1 MGAKE
6 GAMIL
11 ELIARLK
18 REGKLSMIMI
28 LHNYTH
34 VLESCD
40 RVNMIVAGVRDVYDR
55 LIRPHVHARW

>member
-11 ELIARLK
+11 ELIHRLK
-18 REGKLSMIMI
+18 QEGNLSMIMI
-28 LHNYTH
+28 LHNYVH

-40 RVNMIVAGVRDVYDR
+40 RVNYSKIHSPKLVASNVFESKR
-55 LIRPHVHARW
+55 